1 MKEQQEISKYVSGA
15 YFEVNIGGISGL
27 SGKFTSVKGLGM
39 ALEYETYFEGG
50 CMSPHFLVGN
60 AIPQQLI
67 LEQGTVTEKDEF
79 SKWIKEVNSGISLP
93 TSGDITL
100 KDAAGN
106 EMRSWH
112 INDAVLVSY
121 TGPELDSNE
130 PQLAVSRVVLMYG
143 GCT

>member
-1 MKEQQEISKYVSGA
+1 MKDQQDISKYVSGA

-27 SGKFTSVKGLGM
+27 SGKFTSVRGLGM

-50 CMSPHFLVGN
+50 SMAPHFLVGN

-67 LEQGTVTEKDEF
+67 LEQGTVTEKDSFAE
-79 SKWIKEVNSGISLP
+79 WISDVNSGVSLP
-93 TSGDITL
+93 TSGDISL

-112 INDAVLVSY
+112 ITDAVLVSY
-121 TGPELDSNE
+121 SGPEMDSNS
-130 PQLAVSRVVLMYG
+130 PQLAISRIVLMYG